1 MFFYFLKSL
10 INSNIKKTK
19 QNIYYMALLAMY
31 NKASGLNIFIFKW
44 LCTEIAKVI
53 FGRSNKNKKLH
64 VIKIHL
70 SGLVAYKILINHLL

>member
-1 MFFYFLKSL
+1 
-10 INSNIKKTK
+10 
-19 QNIYYMALLAMY
+19 MY